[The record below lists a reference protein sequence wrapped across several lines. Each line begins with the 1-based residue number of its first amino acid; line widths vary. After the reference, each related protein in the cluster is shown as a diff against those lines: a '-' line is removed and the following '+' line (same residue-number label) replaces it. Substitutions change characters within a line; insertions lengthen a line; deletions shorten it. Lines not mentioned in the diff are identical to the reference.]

1 MPSTVVI
8 VFRDVRYRDREDN
21 ENDSPTVTYMEPY
34 ADLNVVVHQ
43 GGEDMERSNIS
54 GDAV

>member
-1 MPSTVVI
+1 MVVI

-21 ENDSPTVTYMEPY
+21 ENENVSPTGTYMEPY
-34 ADLNVVVHQ
+34 ADLNVLVHRR
-43 GGEDMERSNIS
+43 GEDRERGNIS